1 MTSKLVGISS
11 YKSYYFF
18 HVEEDGNAGSPRI
31 SRIVSLV
38 ATNPN
43 DPIVNTRTAIADLN
57 LFCSMEVRILLVIDG
72 V

>member
-1 MTSKLVGISS
+1 MTSKLVGVSS

-18 HVEEDGNAGSPRI
+18 HIEEDGNAGSPRI

-43 DPIVNTRTAIADLN
+43 DPIVNTRAAIADLI